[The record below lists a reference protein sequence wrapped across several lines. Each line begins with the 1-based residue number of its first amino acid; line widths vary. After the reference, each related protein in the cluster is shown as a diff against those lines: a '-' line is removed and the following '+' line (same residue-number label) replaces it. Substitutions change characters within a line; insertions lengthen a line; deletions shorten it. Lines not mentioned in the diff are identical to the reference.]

1 MKPRSGVTLLEL
13 LVAVSLLSLLT
24 AGVLAALRLG
34 IHAMAKTSARLADNR
49 RVAATQHILEQQ
61 VAGLIP
67 ILAECSPQPG
77 QPPVRFPFF
86 QGEPQTM
93 RFVSAFSLGEAWRG
107 YPRILEFQVIP
118 AAPGQ
123 GLRLVVNERLYVGAA
138 SAGASCLGL
147 APAPEI
153 GLPVPRFA
161 PVEIGPYSFVL
172 ADRLAFCRLAYK
184 EEMPPPEPDRWVARW
199 VKPQWPSAIRIEMAP
214 LEAGEVRLRPLTL
227 VAPVRVTRLPAELY
241 GDG

>member
-13 LVAVSLLSLLT
+13 LVAVSLLSLLS

-34 IHAMAKTSARLADNR
+34 INALAKTNARLADNR

-61 VAGLIP
+61 IAGLIP

-93 RFVSAFSLGEAWRG
+93 RFVSAFSLGEGWRG

-118 AAPGQ
+118 APLGQ
-123 GLRLVVNERLYVGAA
+123 GLRLVVNERLYLGAA
-138 SAGASCLGL
+138 SAGASCLGM
-147 APAPEI
+147 APAPET

-184 EEMPPPEPDRWVARW
+184 EEMPPAPDRWVGRW
-199 VKPQWPSAIRIEMAP
+199 GKPEWPSAIRIEMAP
-214 LEAGEVRLRPLTL
+214 LEAGKVRLRPLTL
-227 VAPVRVTRLPAELY
+227 VAPVRVTRLPAEFY

>member
-34 IHAMAKTSARLADNR
+34 INALAKTSARLADHR

-61 VAGLIP
+61 IAGLIP

-77 QPPVRFPFF
+77 QPLVRFPFF

-118 AAPGQ
+118 APPGQ
-123 GLRLVVNERLYVGAA
+123 GLRLVVNERLFVGAA
-138 SAGASCLGL
+138 SAGASCLGMV
-147 APAPEI
+147 PAPEI

-184 EEMPPPEPDRWVARW
+184 EEMPPPAPDRWVARW
-199 VKPQWPSAIRIEMAP
+199 LKPQWPAAIRIEIAP